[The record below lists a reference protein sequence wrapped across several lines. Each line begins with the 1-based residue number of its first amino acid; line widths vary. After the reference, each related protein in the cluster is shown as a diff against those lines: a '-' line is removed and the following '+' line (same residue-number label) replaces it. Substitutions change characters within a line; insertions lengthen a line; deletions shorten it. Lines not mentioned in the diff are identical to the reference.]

1 MYARFTIHISGN
13 KFIPSKT
20 IEKLKTLLVVDEF
33 FDSSGN
39 ELNETSS
46 WGDMYLIHKNEFS
59 KEFPDIEYEE
69 SFVNFFSENYDLL
82 KENGA
87 TNFSIFIEIYYAD
100 QCNFEIFNRD
110 LLVELAKYKVSLPI
124 SVYHIQDVD

>member
-1 MYARFTIHISGN
+1 MIH
-13 KFIPSKT
+13 
-20 IEKLKTLLVVDEF
+20 E
-33 FDSSGN
+33 
-39 ELNETSS
+39 
-46 WGDMYLIHKNEFS
+46 NEFS
-59 KEFPDIEYEE
+59 KEFPDLEYEK

-87 TNFSIFIEIYYAD
+87 TDFSIFIEIYYVD

-110 LLVELAKYKVSLPI
+110 LLVELAKYRVNLPI